1 MDRKEFL
8 SLLGMG
14 GASLVVS
21 ACLGGC
27 SKSDSSSAP
36 SGIDL
41 NLDLTSTAYSKLKV
55 MGQYVQLSD
64 GIVVAYGVD
73 GKYYAAQLTC
83 PHESGRIRYD
93 SNVSRFR
100 CEKHDTQTFSTSGS
114 SFGPET
120 SSSLKTYVCT
130 LINNGNTLNVKG

>member
-83 PHESGRIRYD
+83 PHGEGGRIEY
-93 SNVSRFR
+93 NQGLQKFR
-100 CEKHDTQTFSTSGS
+100 CDNHTDQNFTTAGVSNNARTN
-114 SFGPET
+114 T
-120 SSSLKTYVCT
+120 SLKMYTCT
-130 LINNGNTLNVKG
+130 LSGNTLNVKG